1 MAASCFYRLQFAVK
15 QFYFAVK
22 KFYFAVNIFTL
33 PPSIRSRRF
42 RAPKTEVFKYTLQG
56 GDLVKTKMYCIRLDR
71 RKRWFSNMMKSC
83 LGAKLFLPIQKYVR
97 MQILL
102 NTQKI
107 TSFFENTRLQMDGQI
122 QCNNSKT
129 LRVDADFFK
138 YGGKKFPATC

>member
-1 MAASCFYRLQFAVK
+1 MAARSFYRLQFAVK

-33 PPSIRSRRF
+33 PPSTRSRRF

-56 GDLVKTKMYCIRLDR
+56 GDLVKTKMYCIRLDGQKR
-71 RKRWFSNMMKSC
+71 RFSNMMKSC
-83 LGAKLFLPIQKYVR
+83 LGAKLVLPIQKYVR

-102 NTQKI
+102 NTQKR
-107 TSFFENTRLQMDGQI
+107 TSVFENTRLQMDGQI